1 MSERDYKL
9 YIHDIIRSIDNI
21 LEYTEGLDENGFI
34 KDKKTID
41 AAIRNFEVT
50 GEAANKLPPD
60 VKTQHPE
67 VPRRDMID
75 FRNRITHEY
84 FGVSPGIVWQIINKE
99 LPLLKQNMNKI

>member
-9 YIHDIIRSIDNI
+9 YIYDIIRSIDNI

-41 AAIRNFEVT
+41 AVIRNFEVI
-50 GEAANKLPPD
+50 GEAANKLPRD
-60 VKTQHPE
+60 VKTQNPE
-67 VPRRDMID
+67 VPWRDMID

-84 FGVSPGIVWQIINKE
+84 FGISSGIVWQIINKE
-99 LPLLKQNMNKI
+99 LPLLKQ